1 MVTETNVQLPPPS
14 IAQVGSR
21 SGSFASQS
29 IDKSTNVGLPT
40 LRLCDV
46 VKSFDGTTRAVDGI
60 SFDLHQGQFLTL
72 LGPSGC
78 GKTTTLR
85 MVMGLERSSA
95 GSIEYEGR
103 VVDGPSSWIPPHK
116 RGMGMVF
123 QSYAVWPHMTVAQ
136 NVGYP
141 LLIRGRPKREIA
153 TAVERTLAL
162 VGLEGYG
169 GRAGTKLS
177 GGQMQRVALAR
188 ALIYEPSLLLLDEP
202 FSNLDAQ
209 LRGQMRA
216 EVKELQQR
224 LRLTVLLVTHDQT
237 EALSLSDR
245 IALVRAGRIVQIAS
259 PNELYREPTDPFTRD
274 FIGKSIV
281 FPGRVSAVVGPDVE
295 VELPSGERLLGRQS
309 PGSGELRP
317 GTHCEIAM
325 RPESATIRSDDGRE
339 ARAVRCTVRS
349 TLFAGDAYELRLVTS
364 WGATVFAEGAAN
376 QPWADGETVVIEPST
391 NEAQVW
397 AVAPPDDSSNA
408 AVTA

>member
-1 MVTETNVQLPPPS
+1 MVTDSRVIEGKSMAPGGAVPS
-14 IAQVGSR
+14 GR
-21 SGSFASQS
+21 STGDEPTSGA
-29 IDKSTNVGLPT
+29 LPT
-40 LRLCDV
+40 LRLRDV

-60 SFDLHQGQFLTL
+60 SFDLHEGQFLTL

-85 MVMGLERSSA
+85 MVMGLERSSG

-103 VVDGPSSWIPPHK
+103 VVDGPKSWIPPHK

-141 LLIRGRPKREIA
+141 LVIRRRPKAEIA
-153 TAVERTLAL
+153 TAVERILAL

-245 IALVRAGRIVQIAS
+245 IALVRDGRIVQLAS
-259 PNELYREPTDPFTRD
+259 PDEMYRHPTHPFSRD

-281 FPGRVSAVVGPDVE
+281 FPGTVTAVFAANVE
-295 VELPSGERLLGRQS
+295 VELPSGERLLGRPS
-309 PGSGELRP
+309 PGSSELRP
-317 GTHCEIAM
+317 GTKCEIAM
-325 RPESATIRSDDGRE
+325 RPESAAIRTDDGRDG
-339 ARAVRCTVRS
+339 RAVRCTVRS
-349 TLFAGDAYELRLVTS
+349 TLFAGDAYELRLETS

-376 QPWADGETVVIEPST
+376 HPWADGEAVAIEPST
-391 NEAQVW
+391 DEAQVW
-397 AVAPPDDSSNA
+397 AVGSPAEPLPA
-408 AVTA
+408 TVRA